1 MSSFLESSAFFGV
14 AVSLVAYGLGCLLQ
28 KKWQCPLFNPLLI
41 SIIITIALL
50 AIPLY
55 EKLDLLKQNKA
66 AILLGIASG
75 VLTTL
80 LCVLAMGLIFGLNHA
95 EYVTL
100 LPKSITTAIGMG
112 VSEELGGYVTLT
124 VAVIIIT
131 GLMGNMF
138 APMVCRVFH
147 ITDPIAKGIAIG
159 TSSHAVGT
167 AKAMEMGQVE
177 GAMSSLSIAV
187 AGILTVVGASV
198 FAQFI

>member
-28 KKWQCPLFNPLLI
+28 KKWKFPLFNPLLI
-41 SIIITIALL
+41 SILLTIALLAATNMDYEVYYSGAKYLSYLLTPATVCL

-80 LCVLAMGLIFGLNHA
+80 LCVLVMGLIFGLNHA

-100 LPKSITTAIGMG
+100 LPLSLI
-112 VSEELGGYVTLT
+112 
-124 VAVIIIT
+124 
-131 GLMGNMF
+131 
-138 APMVCRVFH
+138 H
-147 ITDPIAKGIAIG
+147 I
-159 TSSHAVGT
+159 
-167 AKAMEMGQVE
+167 
-177 GAMSSLSIAV
+177 
-187 AGILTVVGASV
+187 
-198 FAQFI
+198 